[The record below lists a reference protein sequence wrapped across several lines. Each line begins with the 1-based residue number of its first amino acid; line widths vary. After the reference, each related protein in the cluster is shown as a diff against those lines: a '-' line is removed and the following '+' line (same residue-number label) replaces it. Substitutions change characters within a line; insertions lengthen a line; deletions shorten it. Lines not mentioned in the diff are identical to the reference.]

1 MAGGGRKGPAG
12 FRTALFAVRA
22 TLRPAGCPSDRAPAG
37 AWRRNPGGTLAANQ
51 AFEGMDDDRTN
62 FNTTPA
68 IFVLLGIVFV
78 PIALIHLIAL
88 ILEHS

>member
-1 MAGGGRKGPAG
+1 VDASPNGAHTADPDGT
-12 FRTALFAVRA
+12 RTA
-22 TLRPAGCPSDRAPAG
+22 
-37 AWRRNPGGTLAANQ
+37 NQ
-51 AFEGMDDDRTN
+51 TFEGMDDDRTN

>member
-1 MAGGGRKGPAG
+1 M
-12 FRTALFAVRA
+12 
-22 TLRPAGCPSDRAPAG
+22 
-37 AWRRNPGGTLAANQ
+37 ANQ
-51 AFEGMDDDRTN
+51 TFEGMDDDRTN